1 MIMELKFV
9 ETMKQ
14 GLIISIAFAMIALLF
29 ASQNIIIAFLASL
42 TIGMI
47 IINVLAMVRYNKW

>member
-14 GLIISIAFAMIALLF
+14 GLIISITFALVALLF
-29 ASQNIIIAFLASL
+29 ASQNVIIAFIASL
-42 TIGMI
+42 TIGLI
-47 IINVLAMVRYNKW
+47 IINVLAMVPYY

>member
-14 GLIISIAFAMIALLF
+14 GLIISITFALVALLF
-29 ASQNIIIAFLASL
+29 ASQNVIIAFIASL
-42 TIGMI
+42 TIGLI
-47 IINVLAMVRYNKW
+47 IINVLAMVAYY